1 MSTEDGPGT
10 PAQGVGAKGVLLVA
24 AALLV
29 GIVLLNRFDNGS
41 VPFTPTIDVESGTTT
56 TRRLPTV
63 TALPTT
69 TLRQPRSPAD
79 VKVLPANG
87 TNTSGLGARTNEFLR
102 RANYNALAPIDA
114 SRVLDATI
122 VAYRAEFEAEARVL
136 AQLLQLPLS
145 AVRPLDD
152 STPVPDSRGADIVVI
167 AGGDLRLPG

>member
-1 MSTEDGPGT
+1 MGTDEAPGS
-10 PAQGVGAKGVLLVA
+10 PAPGVGAKGVLLVA

-29 GIVLLNRFDNGS
+29 GVVLLNRFDDNS
-41 VPFTPTIDVESGTTT
+41 VSFTPGIDVESGTTT

-69 TLRQPRSPAD
+69 TLPQPRSPAD
-79 VKVLPANG
+79 VRVLPANG
-87 TNTSGLGARTNEFLR
+87 TNTTGLGARTNDFLR

-114 SRVLDATI
+114 TRVLDASI
-122 VAYRAEFEAEARVL
+122 VAFKAEFEAEARVL

-152 STPVPDSRGADIVVI
+152 STPVPETRGADIVVV
-167 AGGDLRLPG
+167 AGNDLRLPA

>member
-1 MSTEDGPGT
+1 MGTDDGPG
-10 PAQGVGAKGVLLVA
+10 PPSQGVGAKGVVIVA
-24 AALLV
+24 AALVV
-29 GIVLLNRFDNGS
+29 GIVLLNKFDDSG
-41 VPFTPTIDVESGTTT
+41 VPFTPRVDVESGVTT

-69 TLRQPRSPAD
+69 TLRAPRSPAD
-79 VKVLPANG
+79 VRVLPANG
-87 TNTSGLGARTNEFLR
+87 TNTTGLGARTNDFLR

-122 VAYRAEFEAEARVL
+122 VAYSPEFESEARVL

-152 STPVPDSRGADIVVI
+152 STPVPETRGADVVVI
-167 AGGDLRLPG
+167 AGADLRLPG

>member
-1 MSTEDGPGT
+1 MGTDDGPGPPT
-10 PAQGVGAKGVLLVA
+10 QGVGAKGVLIVA

-29 GIVLLNRFDNGS
+29 GIVLLNKFDDAG
-41 VPFTPTIDVESGTTT
+41 VPFTPRVDVESGPTT

-63 TALPTT
+63 SAVPST
-69 TLRQPRSPAD
+69 TLRQPRGPAD

-122 VAYRAEFEAEARVL
+122 VAYSADFEAEARAL

-152 STPVPDSRGADIVVI
+152 STPVPETRGADIVVI

>member
-1 MSTEDGPGT
+1 MGTDDGPGSPT
-10 PAQGVGAKGVLLVA
+10 QGVGAKGVLIVA

-29 GIVLLNRFDNGS
+29 GIVLLNKFDTGG
-41 VPFTPTIDVESGTTT
+41 VPFTPRVDVESGTTT

-63 TALPTT
+63 SVLPST
-69 TLRQPRSPAD
+69 TLRPPRSPAD

-102 RANYNALAPIDA
+102 QANYNALAPIDA
-114 SRVLDATI
+114 SRVLDATV
-122 VAYRAEFEAEARVL
+122 VAYSAEFESEARVL

-152 STPVPDSRGADIVVI
+152 STPVPETRGADIVLI